1 MILVQ
6 YFLKNNFFCWLVSD
20 RVLRIIGKIK
30 QFSPKLYQYTGD
42 LCIVLSLLLYVYY
55 SMIHRIIWAERG
67 NSRLYRKDV
76 TLQWSGVFEELS
88 NIQVDIFMFKVN
100 SRNTR
105 TNSEICSKLK
115 IIDVWQCPKYNSA
128 LSLCFL
134 NIKVEPY
141 CASRIAQ
148 EEQTYVPVSN
158 GNYAFLSFS
167 HWIKNEVFH

>member
-1 MILVQ
+1 
-6 YFLKNNFFCWLVSD
+6 
-20 RVLRIIGKIK
+20 
-30 QFSPKLYQYTGD
+30 
-42 LCIVLSLLLYVYY
+42 
-55 SMIHRIIWAERG
+55 MIHRIIWAERG
-67 NSRLYRKDV
+67 NSRPYRKDV
-76 TLQWSGVFEELS
+76 TVQWSGVFKELS
-88 NIQVDIFMFKVN
+88 NIQVGIFMFKVN

-115 IIDVWQCPKYNSA
+115 INVCPKHNSE

-167 HWIKNEVFH
+167 H

>member
-30 QFSPKLYQYTGD
+30 QFSPKLYQYTGN
-42 LCIVLSLLLYVYY
+42 LYIVLSLLLYVYY
-55 SMIHRIIWAERG
+55 SMIHRIIWVERG

-76 TLQWSGVFEELS
+76 TLQWSGVFKELS

-141 CASRIAQ
+141 CAH
-148 EEQTYVPVSN
+148 V
-158 GNYAFLSFS
+158 L
-167 HWIKNEVFH
+167 HKKNKHMCR